1 MEPSPYLTIF
11 LALVSG
17 QELPLSLEELE
28 QYPLVSR
35 TERESEV
42 CEGIKEIV
50 EIRDVDGE
58 EIGTVKSVY
67 QPTLYAVLEESK
79 TKGHTEVWHR
89 FITFFTY
96 QEPLQELVTD
106 HT

>member
-1 MEPSPYLTIF
+1 MEHSAYLTIF
-11 LALVSG
+11 LALVAA

-42 CEGIKEIV
+42 CDGIVEIV
-50 EIRDVDGE
+50 EIRDVGGE

-67 QPTLYAVLEESK
+67 QPTLYAVLPNCLPPPA
-79 TKGHTEVWHR
+79 TLNH
-89 FITFFTY
+89 
-96 QEPLQELVTD
+96 P
-106 HT
+106 